1 MLKKNFKKLKTEK
14 EKNITTSKTSL
25 STTSPASSRN
35 ADEYAVS
42 VKNVTKR
49 YRIHYE
55 KNPSLKETIIHLRRT
70 KFIEFLALDDVS
82 FNVSRGETLGIIGPN
97 GSGKST
103 MLKLISKILKPTS
116 GEVLV
121 NGTISALLEL
131 GAGFHPDLTGRE
143 NIFINAAIL
152 GMKRRDVEKKFG
164 EIVAFSELEKFID
177 MPVKNYSSG
186 MYMRLGFSVAIN
198 VNPDILLVDEVLAVG
213 DQAFQ
218 AKCYK
223 VIYDFIKQGKTII
236 IVSHDLGTIQ
246 DLCNRV
252 IFLKDGKIE
261 QIGGPVAVVS
271 SYREFV
277 ENIEMKRAHEQQK
290 EERKKIFQ
298 TIIENNQK
306 VITGEDIDRLAATN
320 LGSNVI
326 NRFGSGD
333 AEITDIKLLDS
344 MGRQIDYCKYGD
356 DISIEFDA
364 VFKAEVEDP
373 IFGIRI
379 IDFKGNTVYGTNN
392 RLNNIIVGTF
402 KPGDSVRVTF
412 KNKIVLMGGE
422 YYVSPA
428 VGYKDFRTYCDWV
441 NNMLT
446 LNIIKHDKAEG
457 IADLNTNM
465 SVQKNN

>member
-1 MLKKNFKKLKTEK
+1 
-14 EKNITTSKTSL
+14 
-25 STTSPASSRN
+25 
-35 ADEYAVS
+35 
-42 VKNVTKR
+42 
-49 YRIHYE
+49 
-55 KNPSLKETIIHLRRT
+55 
-70 KFIEFLALDDVS
+70 
-82 FNVSRGETLGIIGPN
+82 
-97 GSGKST
+97 
-103 MLKLISKILKPTS
+103 
-116 GEVLV
+116 V

-152 GMKRRDVEKKFG
+152 GMKRRDVEKKFN
-164 EIVAFSELEKFID
+164 EIVEFSELEKFID

-252 IFLKDGKIE
+252 IFLKNGKIE

-277 ENIEMKRAHEQQK
+277 ENIEMERAHEQQK

-306 VITGEDIDRLAATN
+306 VISGEDIDRLAATN
-320 LGSNVI
+320 LGNNVI

-333 AEITDIKLLDS
+333 AEITDIRLLDS
-344 MGRQIDYCKYGD
+344 KGQQIDFCKYGD
-356 DISIEFDA
+356 EVSIEFDA

-379 IDFKGNTVYGTNN
+379 VDFKGNTVYGTNN
-392 RLNNIIVGTF
+392 RLNNIVVGTL
-402 KPGDSVRVTF
+402 KPGDRVKVVF
-412 KNKIVLMGGE
+412 KNKIVLMGGV

-446 LNIIKHDKAEG
+446 LNVIKHEKAEG
-457 IADLNTNM
+457 IADLNTAM
-465 SVQKNN
+465 SVHKNS

>member
-1 MLKKNFKKLKTEK
+1 VN
-14 EKNITTSKTSL
+14 
-25 STTSPASSRN
+25 
-35 ADEYAVS
+35 DYAVS
-42 VKNVTKR
+42 VRNVTKR

-70 KFIEFLALDDVS
+70 NFIEFLALDDVS
-82 FNVSRGETLGIIGPN
+82 FDIKHGETLGIIGPN

-103 MLKLISKILKPTS
+103 MLKLISRILKPTR
-116 GEVLV
+116 GEVIV

-152 GMKRRDVEKKFG
+152 GMKRRDVEKKFN
-164 EIVAFSELEKFID
+164 EIVEFSELEKFID

-252 IFLKDGKIE
+252 IFLKNGKIE

-277 ENIEMKRAHEQQK
+277 ENIEMERAHEQQK

-306 VITGEDIDRLAATN
+306 VISGEDIDRLAATN
-320 LGSNVI
+320 LGNNVI

-333 AEITDIKLLDS
+333 AEITDIRLLDS
-344 MGRQIDYCKYGD
+344 KGQQIDFCKYGD
-356 DISIEFDA
+356 EVSIEFDA

-379 IDFKGNTVYGTNN
+379 VDFKGNTVYGTNN
-392 RLNNIIVGTF
+392 RLNNIVVGTL
-402 KPGDSVRVTF
+402 KPGDRVKVVF
-412 KNKIVLMGGE
+412 KNKIVLMGGV

-446 LNIIKHDKAEG
+446 LNVIKHEKAEG
-457 IADLNTNM
+457 IADLNTAM
-465 SVQKNN
+465 SVHKNS

>member
-1 MLKKNFKKLKTEK
+1 MKEEVNKN
-14 EKNITTSKTSL
+14 
-25 STTSPASSRN
+25 SRN
-35 ADEYAVS
+35 SKISRVSNTVLKDVNDYAVS
-42 VKNVTKR
+42 AKNVTKR
-49 YRIHYE
+49 YRLHYE
-55 KNPSLKETIIHLRRT
+55 KNPSLKETIIHLKRT
-70 KFIEFLALDDVS
+70 NYIEFLALDDVS
-82 FNVSRGETLGIIGPN
+82 FDVRRGETLGIIGPN

-103 MLKLISKILKPTS
+103 MLKLISRIIKPTE
-116 GEVLV
+116 GEVFV
-121 NGTISALLEL
+121 NGTVSALLEL

-143 NIFINAAIL
+143 NIYINAAIL
-152 GMKRRDVEKKFG
+152 GMKRRDVEKKFND
-164 EIVAFSELEKFID
+164 IVEFSELEKFID

-236 IVSHDLGTIQ
+236 IVSHDLSTIQ

-261 QIGGPVAVVS
+261 QIGGPVAVVG
-271 SYREFV
+271 SYRKFV
-277 ENIEMKRAHEQQK
+277 ENIEMGRAHEQQK

-306 VITGEDIDRLAATN
+306 VISGEDIDRLAATN
-320 LGSNVI
+320 LGNNVI

-333 AEITDIKLLDS
+333 AEIMDISLLDS
-344 MGRQIDYCKYGD
+344 NGKQIDFCKYGD
-356 DISIEFDA
+356 EVSIEFDA

-379 IDFKGNTVYGTNN
+379 VDFKGNTVYGTNN
-392 RLNNIIVGTF
+392 RLNNIKVGVF
-402 KPGDSVRVTF
+402 KQGDKVRVVF
-412 KNKIVLMGGE
+412 RNKIVLMGGV
-422 YYVSPA
+422 YYISPA

-446 LNIIKHDKAEG
+446 LNVIKHEKAEG
-457 IADLNTNM
+457 IADLNTIM
-465 SVQKNN
+465 TVQKIN

>member
-1 MLKKNFKKLKTEK
+1 MKFKH
-14 EKNITTSKTSL
+14 NITEEMSK
-25 STTSPASSRN
+25 SPKGIISNKITRIRDVSVN
-35 ADEYAVS
+35 DYAVE

-70 KFIEFLALDDVS
+70 KFIEFLALDDVT
-82 FNVSRGETLGIIGPN
+82 FNVNHGETLGIIGPN

-103 MLKLISKILKPTS
+103 MLKLISRILQPTK
-116 GEVLV
+116 GEIRV
-121 NGTISALLEL
+121 NGSVSALLEL

-152 GMKRRDVEKKFG
+152 GMKRKNIEKKFN

-252 IFLKDGKIE
+252 IFLRNGKVE

-271 SYREFV
+271 TYRSFV
-277 ENIEMKRAHEQQK
+277 ENIEIERAHEQQK

-306 VITGEDIDRLAATN
+306 VITGEDIDRLALTN
-320 LGSNVI
+320 LSANKNVI
-326 NRFGSGD
+326 SRFGSGD
-333 AEITDIKLLDS
+333 AEIEDMRLLD
-344 MGRQIDYCKYGD
+344 GGGNPIDFCKYGD
-356 DISIEFDA
+356 EVQIEFDT
-364 VFKAEVEDP
+364 VFNAEVENP

-379 IDFKGNTVYGTNN
+379 IDFKGNTIYGTNN
-392 RLNNIIVGTF
+392 RLHNITGGTF
-402 KPGDSVRVTF
+402 KKGDRVRISF
-412 KNKIVLMGGE
+412 KQKIVMMGGV

-446 LNIIKHDKAEG
+446 INIIKHNKSEG
-457 IADLNTNM
+457 ITDLNSEMTVSM
-465 SVQKNN
+465 I

>member
-1 MLKKNFKKLKTEK
+1 MSKSPKG
-14 EKNITTSKTSL
+14 ITSNKIT
-25 STTSPASSRN
+25 RVRDVGIN
-35 ADEYAVS
+35 DYAVE
-42 VKNVTKR
+42 VQNVTKR

-82 FNVSRGETLGIIGPN
+82 FNVNYGETLGIIGPN

-103 MLKLISKILKPTS
+103 MLKLISRILQPTK
-116 GEVLV
+116 GEISV
-121 NGTISALLEL
+121 NGSVSALLEL

-152 GMKRRDVEKKFG
+152 GMKRKNIEKIFN

-186 MYMRLGFSVAIN
+186 MYMRLGFSVAIH

-213 DQAFQ
+213 DQSFQ

-223 VIYDFIKQGKTII
+223 VIYDLIKRGKTII

-252 IFLKDGKIE
+252 IFLRNGKVE

-271 SYREFV
+271 AYRSFV
-277 ENIEMKRAHEQQK
+277 ENIEMERAHEQQK

-306 VITGEDIDRLAATN
+306 VITGEDIDRLAMTN
-320 LGSNVI
+320 LSANSNVI

-333 AEITDIKLLDS
+333 AEIEDIRLLDENKTP
-344 MGRQIDYCKYGD
+344 IDFCKYGD
-356 DISIEFDA
+356 VVNIEFDA
-364 VFKAEVEDP
+364 VFNADVENP

-392 RLNNIIVGTF
+392 WLHNIVVGTF
-402 KPGDSVRVTF
+402 KKEDRVKVSF
-412 KNKIVLMGGE
+412 KQKIVMMGGV

-446 LNIIKHDKAEG
+446 INIIKHNKSEG
-457 IADLNTNM
+457 IADLNSEMT
-465 SVQKNN
+465 VDRI

>member
-1 MLKKNFKKLKTEK
+1 MPEEIKK
-14 EKNITTSKTSL
+14 SL
-25 STTSPASSRN
+25 SGIISNKITRVRDVSVN
-35 ADEYAVS
+35 DYAVE
-42 VKNVTKR
+42 VINVTKR

-82 FNVSRGETLGIIGPN
+82 FNVNYGETLGIIGPN

-103 MLKLISKILKPTS
+103 MLKLISKILQPTK
-116 GEVLV
+116 GEIKVK
-121 NGTISALLEL
+121 GTISALLEL

-152 GMKRRDVEKKFG
+152 GMKRKNIEKKFN
-164 EIVAFSELEKFID
+164 EIVEFSELEKFID

-186 MYMRLGFSVAIN
+186 MYMRLGFSVAIH
-198 VNPDILLVDEVLAVG
+198 VNPDILMVDEVLAVG

-252 IFLKDGKIE
+252 IFLRNGKVE

-271 SYREFV
+271 AYRSFV
-277 ENIEMKRAHEQQK
+277 ENIEIGRAHEQQR

-306 VITGEDIDRLAATN
+306 VITGEDIDRLALTN
-320 LGSNVI
+320 LSENNNVI
-326 NRFGSGD
+326 NRFGSDD
-333 AEITDIKLLDS
+333 AEIEDIRLLDDQ
-344 MGRQIDYCKYGD
+344 GKLIDYCKYGD
-356 DISIEFDA
+356 EIIIEFNA

-392 RLNNIIVGTF
+392 RLNNITVGTF
-402 KPGDSVRVTF
+402 KKGDRVKISF
-412 KNKIVLMGGE
+412 KQKIVMMGGV

-446 LNIIKHDKAEG
+446 INIIKHNKSEG
-457 IADLNTNM
+457 IADLNSEMT
-465 SVQKNN
+465 VDRI